1 MILKISSV
9 FSAFSHL
16 LYPSLCFGCG
26 DNEIGEHEFICIRC
40 LSSLPYTQ
48 FEKTRNNPIEKL
60 FWGRTNIKFA
70 CSTFYYV
77 EQTPLQ
83 QLIHQVKYKEQQ
95 KLGIYLGTAMG
106 NLLNPVFNENEVD
119 LLIPMPLHPKK
130 LKKRGYN
137 QASLL
142 CDGISTITGRKYD
155 EEVLVRTENTSTQ
168 TKKSRLERWENVHTV
183 FSVNDSNKIRDKHI
197 LLVDDVITT
206 GASTEACAQT
216 LLNAGSK
223 SVAICSLAFTL

>member
-1 MILKISSV
+1 MKIYPV

-16 LYPSLCFGCG
+16 LYPYLCFGCG
-26 DNEIGEHEFICIRC
+26 VNEIDETEFICISC

-48 FEKTRNNPIEKL
+48 FEKIRNNPIEKL

-70 CSTFYYV
+70 CSTFYYI

-95 KLGIYLGTAMG
+95 KLGIYLGTTMG
-106 NLLNPVFNENEVD
+106 NLLTLFFSENEVD

-142 CDGISTITGRKYD
+142 CDGIMKITGHEYD
-155 EEVLVRTENTSTQ
+155 DTLLVRTENTSTQ
-168 TKKSRLERWENVHTV
+168 TKKTRLERWENVHAV
-183 FSVNDSNKIRDKHI
+183 FSVNDSSKIRDKHI

>member
-1 MILKISSV
+1 MTLKISSI

-26 DNEIGEHEFICIRC
+26 DNEIGEHEFICIHC

-70 CSTFYYV
+70 SSTFYYV

-106 NLLNPVFNENEVD
+106 NLLNPVFSEHEVD

-130 LKKRGYN
+130 LKKRGNN

-142 CDGISTITGRKYD
+142 CDGISKTTGRNYD
-155 EEVLVRTENTSTQ
+155 EEVLVRTENTGTQ
-168 TKKSRLERWENVHTV
+168 TKKSRIERWENVNAV

-223 SVAICSLAFTL
+223 SVAVCSLAFTL

>member
-1 MILKISSV
+1 VILKISSV

-40 LSSLPYTQ
+40 LSALPYTQ

-60 FWGRTNIKFA
+60 FWGRTHIKFA

-168 TKKSRLERWENVHTV
+168 TKKSRLERWGNVHTV

>member
-1 MILKISSV
+1 MKISSI

-26 DNEIGEHEFICIRC
+26 DNEIGEHEFICIHC

-70 CSTFYYV
+70 SSTFYYV

-106 NLLNPVFNENEVD
+106 NLLNPVFSEHEVD

-142 CDGISTITGRKYD
+142 CDGISKTTGRNYD
-155 EEVLVRTENTSTQ
+155 EEVLVRTENTGTQ
-168 TKKSRLERWENVHTV
+168 TKKSRIERWENVNAV

-223 SVAICSLAFTL
+223 SVAVCSLAFTL

>member
-1 MILKISSV
+1 LKISSV
-9 FSAFSHL
+9 YSAFSHL

-26 DNEIGEHEFICIRC
+26 NNEIGETEFICISC

-48 FEKTRNNPIEKL
+48 FEKIRNNPIEKL

-70 CSTFYYV
+70 CSTFYYI

-95 KLGIYLGTAMG
+95 KLGIYLGSAMG
-106 NLLNPVFNENEVD
+106 NLLNPVFSENEVD

-142 CDGISTITGRKYD
+142 CDGIRKITGRDYD
-155 EEVLVRTENTSTQ
+155 DTLLVRTENTSTQ
-168 TKKSRLERWENVHTV
+168 TKKTRLERWENVHTV
-183 FSVNDSNKIRDKHI
+183 FSVNEYSKIRDKHI

>member
-26 DNEIGEHEFICIRC
+26 DNEIGEHEFICTHC
-40 LSSLPYTQ
+40 LSSLPYTE
-48 FEKTRNNPIEKL
+48 FEKIRNNPIEKL

-83 QLIHQVKYKEQQ
+83 QLIHQVKYKDQQ

-106 NLLNPVFNENEVD
+106 NLLNPVFSENEVD

-142 CDGISTITGRKYD
+142 CDGISKTTGRKYD

>member
-1 MILKISSV
+1 MTLKISSI

-26 DNEIGEHEFICIRC
+26 DNEIGEHEFICIHC

-48 FEKTRNNPIEKL
+48 FEKIRNNPIEKL

-70 CSTFYYV
+70 SSTFYYV

-106 NLLNPVFNENEVD
+106 NLLNPVFSEHEVD

-142 CDGISTITGRKYD
+142 CDGISKTTGRKYD
-155 EEVLVRTENTSTQ
+155 EEVLVRTENTGTQ
-168 TKKSRLERWENVHTV
+168 TKKSRIERWENVHAV

-197 LLVDDVITT
+197 MLIDDVITT

>member
-1 MILKISSV
+1 MKIYPV

-16 LYPSLCFGCG
+16 LYPYLCFGCG
-26 DNEIGEHEFICIRC
+26 VNEIDETEFICISC

-48 FEKTRNNPIEKL
+48 FEKIRNNPIEKL

-70 CSTFYYV
+70 CSTFYYI

-95 KLGIYLGTAMG
+95 KLGIYLGTTMG
-106 NLLNPVFNENEVD
+106 NLLTLFFSENEVD

-142 CDGISTITGRKYD
+142 CDGISKTTGRNYD

-168 TKKSRLERWENVHTV
+168 TKKTRLESWENVHAV
-183 FSVNDSNKIRDKHI
+183 FSVNDSSKIRDKHI

>member
-1 MILKISSV
+1 M
-9 FSAFSHL
+9 

-26 DNEIGEHEFICIRC
+26 VNEIDETEFICISC

-48 FEKTRNNPIEKL
+48 FEKIRNNPIEKL

-70 CSTFYYV
+70 CSTFYYI

-106 NLLNPVFNENEVD
+106 NLLNPVFSDHEVD
-119 LLIPMPLHPKK
+119 LFIPMPLHPKK

-142 CDGISTITGRKYD
+142 CDGIMKITGHEYD
-155 EEVLVRTENTSTQ
+155 DTLLVRTENTSTQ
-168 TKKSRLERWENVHTV
+168 TKKTRLERWENVHAV
-183 FSVNDSNKIRDKHI
+183 FSVNDSSKIRDKHI